1 MAEEASLFPTESGM
15 CGKMRKQTI
24 IQVTNESLNPDH
36 YARAVSFF
44 FLPLSVSAVLSQRIF
59 THKPR

>member
-36 YARAVSFF
+36 YARAVSFL
-44 FLPLSVSAVLSQRIF
+44 FLPLSVSAVIS
-59 THKPR
+59 

>member
-44 FLPLSVSAVLSQRIF
+44 FLPLSVSAVIS
-59 THKPR
+59 